1 MCIYI
6 YTHIHTQICIYIYI
20 NIQIPLSLSLLPL
33 AITISKISKEAEGE
47 QVAGIVDE
55 DPTGP
60 TIATTYDTE

>member
-6 YTHIHTQICIYIYI
+6 YTHTHADMYIYI

>member
-1 MCIYI
+1 MYVHIYI
-6 YTHIHTQICIYIYI
+6 YTHTHADMYIYI